1 MVHLRFSSIDSNAC
15 HDVRT
20 NGLAITKRFHRPN
33 NVSSMIYT
41 TQYEQHIPQNW
52 RRHAHNITITASFL
66 SLLFTCVSVSMRLV
80 ATSNR
85 FGRDKYLFCLKWFS
99 NSKSCCDV
107 KAVRGRRVLP
117 GGSSP
122 WPDREDGRKWQSQ
135 KRGKP
140 VRKSEIGEKKM
151 ISTIE
156 HNIKI
161 IGMAVILPFY

>member
-1 MVHLRFSSIDSNAC
+1 
-15 HDVRT
+15 
-20 NGLAITKRFHRPN
+20 
-33 NVSSMIYT
+33 
-41 TQYEQHIPQNW
+41 
-52 RRHAHNITITASFL
+52 
-66 SLLFTCVSVSMRLV
+66 MRLV

-151 ISTIE
+151 IINNRTQHQNNRNGGDFAILLENRLKKNRLYLLSLFFIHFPNYIRSYSLISFSYSLYSLTLIPS
-156 HNIKI
+156 I
-161 IGMAVILPFY
+161 INLSHLSFNMFCLF